1 VIGFTPGEHDTHASL
16 GHNPIAREL
25 DSHQVQAPGT
35 GNLPDRSLASGQ
47 QGDESS
53 HIGRDAA
60 LGAGAVGAGG
70 AAAHGL
76 HHQHGDVSHTA
87 PTEQTRSHPLGSVTE
102 KRAEHTTT
110 EPKHATESKGHSLNP
125 FHKDHSDKHIE
136 PTSATQQ
143 PSSRIGEQ
151 NDSQLGRDAALG
163 AGALGA
169 GGAAA
174 HGLHHQHG
182 DVSQATPTE
191 QSRSHPLGSV
201 TEKHAEHTTTEPKH
215 ATESKGHSLNPF
227 HKDHSDKHTES
238 TLASQQPSSRIGE
251 QSDSHLA
258 RDAALGAGA
267 LGAGGVAAHEHSRHG
282 DDTSRGTI
290 GQSSHVG
297 TEAPIGTGV
306 ASGSI
311 RQPDPLTAYGQSNS
325 RSLPTSQQLSTRP
338 GETERSSHL
347 GRDAAIGAGALG
359 AGGLAAH
366 QLSGRSEDN
375 SRDPTHTP
383 TTQGTTGVDRTFPLA
398 GGVTSGHS
406 TDPTTSAHMTSSTHD
421 RELGTKEREV
431 GVHNDGAHGREGL
444 AGAAAAATGA
454 GAGYGLSQHER
465 KHETVPET
473 AHAGQGLPSAQGL
486 APGEEVDLVAT
497 SESSMAQH
505 LTGTGPGHEH
515 DHAGRYHNYEGDP
528 CETGEAEPSHA
539 GTVFAGGPHS
549 TDTANMMDPHLH
561 IPGEFMETPA
571 EEISEPSFGHNAG
584 AGPAIGTAA
593 NLRDTPRSGTTEAG
607 RPRTPENH
615 HGRDAAIAGGAGAA
629 GLGALAAGK
638 HHREER
644 PEIGGEQFATE
655 SSPYSSKPVDPRLY
669 GAAGPP
675 TSTHAQSAPS
685 SQIPVSSK
693 TTSQRDA
700 AMATGLSGG
709 PSTTTT
715 DRSAPSSQI
724 PVTSGKSTSERDAAL
739 ATGYSASKHHGDS
752 KENTQPLTTHDEE
765 SKHHYGRDAAAT
777 GGLGA
782 AAVGAYAATRDNKDE
797 TFTSPRESVAP
808 VSKERDFAHTT
819 SQASDEHSNAD
830 PGRPS
835 KIGDTGDPTKDGHF
849 SSDKDVAPHRD
860 ISIPL
865 SHEGE
870 TSQPTSTSKSQDE
883 QSKHHHGREAA
894 AAGGLGAAGA
904 GAYAASRESKA
915 HEGSELH
922 PSSSTSGHVHYPTS
936 ERSEEHN
943 RGVSQHHDRDAAVP
957 GVVGTAGAGVYERS
971 QGAPKT
977 DFAKQL
983 SHETPTSGTQQTGQ
997 PSQHHYGR
1005 DAAMAGGLGAA
1016 GVGAYAATQ
1025 DHKGNSNGPA
1035 SETIGPHE
1043 SNTANIIDPRVQPDP
1058 SVQRHQAGP
1067 TSTSEDPASKTIG
1080 PHTSNLA
1087 NILDPRVK
1095 PDPEKQKSH
1104 HVTEQSTS
1112 ESAGRDVMHGDKEQH
1127 HHGRDAAVVGGTG
1140 AAGYGA
1146 YEAGKDYNSHRIT
1159 QPAASM
1165 DEQRYDPSATDA
1177 HDTTG
1182 ASQHHFGRDAAIAGG
1197 VGAAGAGAYAATRK
1211 EDTPSSSVPQQQYQ
1225 SPATQTT
1232 ASTSHQPQHHHGR
1245 DTASAGGLG
1254 AAGAGTYAPS
1264 SGNDNTQA
1272 PYFQDPAHQHQR
1284 YDSTQQPEDQHN
1296 KRDTALGA
1304 GAGAGAAV
1312 AGAGA
1317 YGLSQHDNDKAEK
1330 ERLAARQK
1338 DLDHQRKEEQKA
1350 LEKRQ
1355 HDQQKELEKEHHKEE
1370 RHHDK
1375 LVAAEHKKHD
1385 KEEAK
1390 HEKELEK
1397 VESHGGEKKHGLFG
1411 FLHRDKSDKVTD
1423 PEKTESGAP
1432 VDTKHYAGAGAGAG
1446 AVGAG
1451 AYGAHE
1457 ARQSH
1462 EGRHSIEDDSDGKRE
1477 RNRLHKDPPPGHPA
1491 REAMEH
1497 GTVGSVGGKH
1507 EHVGTD
1513 GPIGQ
1518 PGLVSGD
1525 Q

>member
-1 VIGFTPGEHDTHASL
+1 VLGFTPGEHDTHASL

-35 GNLPDRSLASGQ
+35 GSLPDRSLASGQ

-76 HHQHGDVSHTA
+76 QHQHGDVSQAT
-87 PTEQTRSHPLGSVTE
+87 PTEQSRSHPLGSVTE

-125 FHKDHSDKHIE
+125 FHKDHSDKH
-136 PTSATQQ
+136 A
-143 PSSRIGEQ
+143 
-151 NDSQLGRDAALG
+151 
-163 AGALGA
+163 
-169 GGAAA
+169 
-174 HGLHHQHG
+174 
-182 DVSQATPTE
+182 
-191 QSRSHPLGSV
+191 
-201 TEKHAEHTTTEPKH
+201 
-215 ATESKGHSLNPF
+215 
-227 HKDHSDKHTES
+227 ES

-282 DDTSRGTI
+282 HDTSRGTV
-290 GQSSHVG
+290 GQSSQVG
-297 TEAPIGTGV
+297 TERPIGTGV
-306 ASGSI
+306 ASGST
-311 RQPDPLTAYGQSNS
+311 RQPDPLTAYGQSNTH
-325 RSLPTSQQLSTRP
+325 SLPTAQQQSTRP
-338 GETERSSHL
+338 SETERSSHL

-366 QLSGRSEDN
+366 QLSGRSEDS
-375 SRDPTHTP
+375 SRDPTHTS

-406 TDPTTSAHMTSSTHD
+406 TDPTTSVHMTSSTHD
-421 RELGTKEREV
+421 REPGTKEREV
-431 GVHNDGAHGREGL
+431 GLHNDDSHGREGL
-444 AGAAAAATGA
+444 AGAAAAAATSA

-486 APGEEVDLVAT
+486 APREETDLVAT

-539 GTVFAGGPHS
+539 GTMFAGGPHA
-549 TDTANMMDPHLH
+549 TDTANMVDPHLH

-571 EEISEPSFGHNAG
+571 EEVSEPSFGHNAG

-615 HGRDAAIAGGAGAA
+615 HGRDAAIAGGVGAA

-638 HHREER
+638 HHGEER
-644 PEIGGEQFATE
+644 PEVSGEQFATE

-669 GAAGPP
+669 GAAGLPA
-675 TSTHAQSAPS
+675 STHAQPAPS

-693 TTSQRDA
+693 STSQRDA

-724 PVTSGKSTSERDAAL
+724 PVASGKPTSERDAAM
-739 ATGYSASKHHGDS
+739 ATGYSASRHHGDS
-752 KENTQPLTTHDEE
+752 KDNTQPLTTQDEE
-765 SKHHYGRDAAAT
+765 SKHHYGRDAAAA

-782 AAVGAYAATRDNKDE
+782 VAAGAYAATRDNKDE
-797 TFTSPRESVAP
+797 ISTSPRESAAP
-808 VSKERDFAHTT
+808 AFKERDFAHTS
-819 SQASDEHSNAD
+819 SQVSDEHSHAD

-849 SSDKDVAPHRD
+849 SSDKDVASHRD

-865 SHEGE
+865 TQEGE

-904 GAYAASRESKA
+904 GAYAASRDSKA
-915 HEGSELH
+915 HEGNELN
-922 PSSSTSGHVHYPTS
+922 PSSSTSGQVHHPTS
-936 ERSEEHN
+936 EKSEEYN

-957 GVVGTAGAGVYERS
+957 GVVGTTGAGVYERS

-983 SHETPTSGTQQTGQ
+983 SHETPTTGTQQTEQ

-1016 GVGAYAATQ
+1016 GVGAYAATR
-1025 DHKGNSNGPA
+1025 DDKGNSSGPA

-1043 SNTANIIDPRVQPDP
+1043 SNAANVIDPRVQPDP
-1058 SVQRHQAGP
+1058 SLQRHPAGP
-1067 TSTSEDPASKTIG
+1067 TSTSEAPASKTIG

-1104 HVTEQSTS
+1104 HVAEQSTPN
-1112 ESAGRDVMHGDKEQH
+1112 SAGRDVMHEDKEQH
-1127 HHGRDAAVVGGTG
+1127 HPGRDAAVVGGTG

-1146 YEAGKDYNSHRIT
+1146 YEAGKDYDSHRIT
-1159 QPAASM
+1159 QPVASM
-1165 DEQRYDPSATDA
+1165 EEQRYDPSATGA
-1177 HDTTG
+1177 HNASG
-1182 ASQHHFGRDAAIAGG
+1182 ASQHHLGRDAAIAGG
-1197 VGAAGAGAYAATRK
+1197 VGAAGAGAYATTRN

-1232 ASTSHQPQHHHGR
+1232 ASTSHQPQHQHGR
-1245 DTASAGGLG
+1245 DAASAGGLG
-1254 AAGAGTYAPS
+1254 ATGAGTYAPS

-1272 PYFQDPAHQHQR
+1272 PYIQDPAQQHQS
-1284 YDSTQQPEDQHN
+1284 YVSSQQPQEQHN
-1296 KRDTALGA
+1296 KRDTALGV
-1304 GAGAGAAV
+1304 GAGAAV
-1312 AGAGA
+1312 AGAGV

-1370 RHHDK
+1370 KHHDK
-1375 LVAAEHKKHD
+1375 LVAAEHKKHE

-1397 VESHGGEKKHGLFG
+1397 AESHGGEKKHGLFG

-1446 AVGAG
+1446 AIGAG

-1462 EGRHSIEDDSDGKRE
+1462 EGRRSIEDDSDGKRE

-1507 EHVGTD
+1507 EHIGTD